1 MGEPNRMARSA
12 HNLLRKVWRR
22 APILPVEGFVFGR
35 PLVVLQSDDWG
46 RGGVRDREGWE
57 VLQALGMNLGERNYD
72 FYSLETAEDVEAI
85 VSLLSRHRD
94 SNGRPACLG
103 MNFILANVDFPK
115 VRADSLRQIHLR
127 SLADG
132 LPEGWNRP
140 GLFEAYQHGISAG
153 VLSPALHGAT
163 HFCRPAVERNLNDSG
178 ERGSLLRMFWKAD
191 VPYIHWRMPWIGFEY
206 SDPGRNGREVFL
218 GSEVQERM
226 IGDAV
231 KTFTQLFSKVPRS
244 ACAPGYRANK
254 STQLAWAKHGIQ
266 VAQNGPGSNLPP
278 HFEAHG
284 DVHGEAHNEE
294 DCEASLLH
302 LYRTLDFEPSAG
314 QEVSVEACVRMAG
327 NSLAHGI
334 PAIISVHSIN
344 FHSTLK
350 DFRSRTLRLL
360 DEFLTGLESK
370 YPDLLYVR
378 DQDLYDLVDK
388 GEFESMGFATRVQVT
403 RRESNASALAE
414 TRGA

>member
-1 MGEPNRMARSA
+1 MLKM
-12 HNLLRKVWRR
+12 LRKVWTRGSL
-22 APILPVEGFVFGR
+22 LPAEGFIFGR

-46 RGGVRDREGWE
+46 RAGVKDREGWE
-57 VLQALGMNLGERNYD
+57 ALLALGLNLGERNYD

-85 VSLLSRHRD
+85 VEVLSRHRD

-103 MNFILANVDFPK
+103 MNFIMANVDFPK
-115 VRADSLRQIHLR
+115 VKADNFRQIHLR

-132 LPEGWNRP
+132 LPDGWNRT

-153 VLSPALHGAT
+153 VLSPALHGTT

-206 SDPGRNGREVFL
+206 SEPRQNGREVFL
-218 GSEVQERM
+218 GAESQERM
-226 IGDAV
+226 IADAV
-231 KTFTQLFSKVPRS
+231 KRFTQLFSKTPRS

-254 STQLAWAKHGIQ
+254 ITHLAWAKHGIQ
-266 VAQNGPGSNLPP
+266 VSQNGPGSNLPP
-278 HFEAHG
+278 HFELHDG
-284 DVHGEAHNEE
+284 VRSKEKR
-294 DCEASLLH
+294 EASLLH
-302 LYRTLDFEPSAG
+302 LYRTLDFEPSSS
-314 QEVSVEACVRMAG
+314 EEISVEACVQMAE
-327 NSLAHGI
+327 NNFARGI

-360 DEFLTGLESK
+360 DEFLTALESK

-378 DQDLYDLVDK
+378 DEDLYDLVDK
-388 GEFESMGFATRVQVT
+388 GEFESMGSAMRVQVT
-403 RRESNASALAE
+403 NRGFKAAAVAE
-414 TRGA
+414 ARGV